1 MVAKRSFLFK
11 GIFSS
16 AAAFALV
23 TFLNECLAWAHGD
36 EVHAGAPKAAAPW
49 WVWAGGL
56 CVLTAV
62 AILVVRIGMRRSR
75 SGEFEG
81 FSRKS
86 QVGRGLPK
94 PSIARRNS

>member
-36 EVHAGAPKAAAPW
+36 EVHAGAPKSKVVVPLHFQT
-49 WVWAGGL
+49 VVVDGKGGVTL
-56 CVLTAV
+56 D
-62 AILVVRIGMRRSR
+62 G
-75 SGEFEG
+75 
-81 FSRKS
+81 
-86 QVGRGLPK
+86 P
-94 PSIARRNS
+94 